1 MCDDEIRKYT
11 ILYAIYAFKAKY
23 YLINLDPSISVECI
37 LYSFYSDLRERFQ
50 DIDKDVNDK

>member
-23 YLINLDPSISVECI
+23 YLINLDPSISVECV
-37 LYSFYSDLRERFQ
+37 LYSFYSNLRERDFK
-50 DIDKDVNDK
+50 ISIKM